1 MLGCTHIYQV
11 AHRVHTQAKDKC
23 LHTHGGCTPLCTHT
37 LGDTG
42 PAVSSGRCVPAMP
55 NSRFDTRHP
64 QTGLGH
70 KPSCGA
76 ADVPGSSAVSLS
88 LLTAQPSPAQRGGS
102 RPALTER
109 LLFLAHSPA
118 CPPSSLPPPL
128 SPPPAWK
135 NKSQLLACFQTYTH
149 LSSSPP
155 VLLGSCVGHP
165 RGVPKAQPSVGR
177 VASFAGG
184 MLCTVGTPRSSAPLL
199 PGTAPWRRWGE
210 AAQCPLSPIKVWGT
224 LCRGRTPGACPSS
237 MQSQCFRGLK
247 GRCWCPCPGQEVDGD
262 LLHWHQPIWLH
273 RFCSEHH
280 RRLLPMCC

>member
-1 MLGCTHIYQV
+1 M
-11 AHRVHTQAKDKC
+11 HTQVKDKC

-55 NSRFDTRHP
+55 NSRFDTTHP

-118 CPPSSLPPPL
+118 CPPSSLPPPSPPHQLGKTNPSSLPVSKHTHISRPPHPSCWAAAWDTPVVSPRL
-128 SPPPAWK
+128 SPLWAGW
-135 NKSQLLACFQTYTH
+135 H
-149 LSSSPP
+149 L
-155 VLLGSCVGHP
+155 LLGECCALWGHP
-165 RGVPKAQPSVGR
+165 GPLHHCCLAQPHGE
-177 VASFAGG
+177 GG
-184 MLCTVGTPRSSAPLL
+184 GKRLSAL
-199 PGTAPWRRWGE
+199 
-210 AAQCPLSPIKVWGT
+210 
-224 LCRGRTPGACPSS
+224 
-237 MQSQCFRGLK
+237 
-247 GRCWCPCPGQEVDGD
+247 
-262 LLHWHQPIWLH
+262 
-273 RFCSEHH
+273 
-280 RRLLPMCC
+280 